1 VLGSLAGALV
11 DRWNRR
17 WTMLICDLIR
27 AGLLVAVPFVV
38 GINIGLVYLMAFLI
52 ATVTL
57 LFRPAKTAVI
67 PAITEDRD
75 LVTANSMSTVADTA
89 ADLIGLPLAGVLVGV
104 LRQSDALGL
113 AFALGGIT
121 YVISAIFILAM
132 SVPRQDLL
140 TTPFRPGVIWGEVV
154 EGWRFL
160 RRQSELFSNTLISTV
175 AQLAVGAEIVASLP
189 YAERILDQT
198 RMDSST
204 IYALLLTAVAIG
216 SVVGGLAVGAIGERV
231 AKGPLV
237 IAGFIGMGLSLAA
250 AGLVRD
256 PFVAIGLFSFV
267 GLFNMLFIIPTITL
281 FQQRTPQ
288 RLMGRVV
295 SSRQALVFGA
305 IALSMALSGWLS
317 EVVGANVVLV
327 FAGGICAA
335 AGAAGLLIPAMRNA
349 R

>member
-1 VLGSLAGALV
+1 
-11 DRWNRR
+11 
-17 WTMLICDLIR
+17 
-27 AGLLVAVPFVV
+27 
-38 GINIGLVYLMAFLI
+38 
-52 ATVTL
+52 
-57 LFRPAKTAVI
+57 
-67 PAITEDRD
+67 
-75 LVTANSMSTVADTA
+75 
-89 ADLIGLPLAGVLVGV
+89 
-104 LRQSDALGL
+104 
-113 AFALGGIT
+113 
-121 YVISAIFILAM
+121 
-132 SVPRQDLL
+132 
-140 TTPFRPGVIWGEVV
+140 
-154 EGWRFL
+154 
-160 RRQSELFSNTLISTV
+160 
-175 AQLAVGAEIVASLP
+175 
-189 YAERILDQT
+189 
-198 RMDSST
+198 MDSST